1 VASFDPRNAWGAAFS
16 LLSRFAQVRGLVHLG
31 QRFAHRALNIPRS
44 TAWTIRTG
52 QHKASGL
59 TASIVERMLAAPKL
73 PSATRATL
81 LEYVAEKASGLY
93 GSTGRQRRDIRRKM
107 KERK

>member
-1 VASFDPRNAWGAAFS
+1 MNNLSEMKARQSTKIRQLAKAANIDSLEEFAS
-16 LLSRFAQVRGLVHLG
+16 
-31 QRFAHRALNIPRS
+31 ALNIPRS

>member
-1 VASFDPRNAWGAAFS
+1 MNNLSEMKARQSAKIRQLAKAANIDSLEEFAS
-16 LLSRFAQVRGLVHLG
+16 
-31 QRFAHRALNIPRS
+31 ALNIPRS

-73 PSATRATL
+73 PSATRATS

-93 GSTGRQRRDIRRKM
+93 GSTGRQRRDAAK
-107 KERK
+107 